1 MTEVGFL
8 GGGFYKDP
16 VLGISS
22 FTTEEH
28 GNFFSHGCEEGKALP
43 ACL

>member
-16 VLGISS
+16 ALGISS
-22 FTTEEH
+22 LPLRNMA
-28 GNFFSHGCEEGKALP
+28 NF
-43 ACL
+43 